1 MVAAEPPRYSADMT
15 DPIADFLTR
24 IRNSLK
30 AHHHE
35 TLIPSSRFSRELAR
49 VLKEEGYIEDF
60 SVEMMHYAGGRRRRR
75 SSSQTEMIRVQL
87 KYTDDRQPVISG
99 LRRVSRPGRR
109 RYVGVDE
116 LPRVLGGMGTAVI
129 TTSRGV
135 MTANEAKR
143 QRVGGEV
150 VAFVW

>member
-1 MVAAEPPRYSADMT
+1 MT

-24 IRNSLK
+24 IRNSLA
-30 AHHHE
+30 AHHDE
-35 TLIPSSRFSRELAR
+35 TLIPSSRFNRELAR
-49 VLKEEGYIEDF
+49 LLEQEGYIEGF
-60 SVEMMHYAGGRRRRR
+60 SVEMMHYAGGRRRRK
-75 SSSQTEMIRVQL
+75 SASQTEMIRMKL
-87 KYTDDRQPVISG
+87 KYTEDRQPVISG
-99 LRRVSRPGRR
+99 LRRISKPGRR

-135 MTANEAKR
+135 MTANEARR